1 MATKVYRFLHELGSS
16 EATAR
21 VRPVLD
27 ELLRTYQ
34 LTLDTT
40 TAGKFRLHRTGV
52 DANVTVGDNEILVT
66 VDLNWFLEKAIRSK
80 LDDQLHEKIRPILKA

>member
-1 MATKVYRFLHELGSS
+1 MATKEYRFPHELGET
-16 EATAR
+16 EAATR
-21 VRPVLD
+21 IRPVLD
-27 ELLRTYQ
+27 DLIKAYQ
-34 LTLDTT
+34 LNLDAPADGT
-40 TAGKFRLHRTGV
+40 FRLHRTGV